1 MASHGEWALFS
12 LNNPWKLSKQSVS
25 FSSGS
30 VYRSYVLSNSAV
42 YEFCCVSITVMGKM
56 SYVLSNSAVYEFCCV
71 SITVMGK
78 MSEFV
83 AVLFHVTP

>member
-25 FSSGS
+25 FSSES
-30 VYRSYVLSNSAV
+30 VYRSYVPSNLAL
-42 YEFCCVSITVMGKM
+42 YEFCCT
-56 SYVLSNSAVYEFCCV
+56 

-78 MSEFV
+78 MSEFE
-83 AVLFHVTP
+83 AVLFYVTP